1 MKAAPSS
8 SIGTSKKAPHV
19 MLILS
24 PARALQRIVNEA
36 CVHHGFIVESFTHR
50 REFNLRKENQ
60 DPSNPISKERIRI
73 VVKMD
78 GLYFWHYRTVY
89 GYRMLVNELA
99 IIEKKTLQEVLATL
113 RILS

>member
-1 MKAAPSS
+1 
-8 SIGTSKKAPHV
+8 
-19 MLILS
+19 MLIWS
-24 PARALQRIVNEA
+24 PVRALQRIVDEV
-36 CVHHGFIVESFTHR
+36 CLYQGFSVESFTHR
-50 REFNLRKENQ
+50 REFNLHKENQ
-60 DPSNPISKERIRI
+60 DPSNPISRERIRV

>member
-1 MKAAPSS
+1 
-8 SIGTSKKAPHV
+8 
-19 MLILS
+19 MLIWS
-24 PARALQRIVNEA
+24 PVRALQRIVDEA
-36 CVHHGFIVESFTHR
+36 CLYQGFSVESFTHR
-50 REFNLRKENQ
+50 REFNLHKENH
-60 DPSNPISKERIRI
+60 DPSNPISRERIRV